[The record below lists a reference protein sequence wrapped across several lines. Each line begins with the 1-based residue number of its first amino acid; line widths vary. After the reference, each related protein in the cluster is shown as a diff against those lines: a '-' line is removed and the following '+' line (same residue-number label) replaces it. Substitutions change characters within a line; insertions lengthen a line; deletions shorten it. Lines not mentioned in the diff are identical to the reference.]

1 MPGALTIKIKFYII
15 IQSVWGNLYFFA
27 KMLRKL
33 FAIFICCSAYCSDYV
48 FSKYYLNPELQ
59 KFVLES
65 VNISRDSALGIAIN
79 KVISDENDDAI
90 SDLVYEIAQVS
101 FCPYKTDDR
110 IIVSLIEP
118 LSCQLAEDEI
128 REKLIYNKDA
138 NQSSMLGNLYSLME
152 YDNEL
157 LQKLAGRLTL
167 ERAKTY
173 EKEGAEFL
181 RKTNKE
187 MQNKFTYLIGLIDCM
202 QVLLD
207 QLDESSTN
215 ENKAYLCKLI
225 VQLCSN
231 ITSSPYFI
239 DALST
244 MMHVK
249 EEKLKR
255 QLIAA
260 LYKATCLWSIH
271 FVENIK

>member
-1 MPGALTIKIKFYII
+1 
-15 IQSVWGNLYFFA
+15 
-27 KMLRKL
+27 MLRKL

-65 VNISRDSALGIAIN
+65 VNISRDSALGIAID
-79 KVISDENDDAI
+79 KVISDENDNAI
-90 SDLVYEIAQVS
+90 SDLVYEIAQVN

-110 IIVSLIEP
+110 IIASLIEP
-118 LSCQLAEDEI
+118 LSCQLTADKVN
-128 REKLIYNKDA
+128 EKLIYNKDA
-138 NQSSMLGNLYSLME
+138 VQSNGIGFLYSLTKGR
-152 YDNEL
+152 DEL
-157 LQKLAGRLTL
+157 IQKIAGRLTL

-181 RKTNKE
+181 RETNKE
-187 MQNKFTYLIGLIDCM
+187 MQNKFTYLICLIDFM

-215 ENKAYLCKLI
+215 ENKAYLCKVI

-249 EEKLKR
+249 DEELKR

-271 FVENIK
+271 FVNNIK